1 MTHQD
6 INYKEYINVATK
18 YLQRITGVGDVT
30 ARLYHCDSH
39 LTIEDIVSSSMEKLL
54 LASPESI
61 TPAYVKV
68 TAKSVYFDQ
77 VKLRSKLDYVDKTS
91 KGEASEDDGYPPIEE
106 TLVDDIYDHISDLK
120 EQAMITL
127 NDECKDVLVL
137 TLEGHTQQD
146 IAAAMQR
153 SKRDVA
159 KYITQIRRTIND
171 L

>member
-18 YLQRITGVGDVT
+18 YLQRITGVGDIT
-30 ARLYHCDSH
+30 ARLYHCDTH

-61 TPAYVKV
+61 TPAYVKI
-68 TAKSVYFDQ
+68 TAKSVYFDE
-77 VKLRSKLDYVDKTS
+77 VKLRSKLDYVDKTRKVES
-91 KGEASEDDGYPPIEE
+91 SEDDGIPPIEE
-106 TLVDDIYDHISDLK
+106 TLVEDIYDHISDLK

-127 NDECKDVLVL
+127 NDECKDILVL

-146 IAAAMQR
+146 IAAAMNM
-153 SKRDVA
+153 SKRDVV
-159 KYITQIRRTIND
+159 KCVNIIRDTIND